1 MGEKVLHNIPPIYD
15 ERSQIL
21 ILGSF
26 PSVKSREGRFF
37 YDHPQNRFWR
47 VMERLYGTGHL
58 ESREEKAD
66 LAHRE
71 HIAMWD
77 VIASCEISGSSDA
90 SIRNIRPNDIL
101 PILAKTNIDKIF
113 CNGTTS
119 YNLYNRYIREHTGM
133 EAVKLPST
141 SPANAS
147 YSLDRLVSEWKVI
160 KAQ

>member
-1 MGEKVLHNIPPIYD
+1 MGNEILHNIPPLYD
-15 ERSQIL
+15 ENSQIL

-47 VMERLYGTGHL
+47 VMERLYCVEPF
-58 ESREEKAD
+58 ESREEKA
-66 LAHRE
+66 AFARRE

-90 SIRNIRPNDIL
+90 SIRNIRPNDIA
-101 PILAKTNIDKIF
+101 PILGKTKIDKIF

-119 YNLYNRYIREHTGM
+119 YNLYNRYIRESTGI

-147 YSLDRLVSEWKVI
+147 YSLDRLVHEWEVI
-160 KAQ
+160 KK